1 MSRIDSTKGM
11 NLELLLGT
19 HNPGKA
25 SEISRAL
32 GGLGIKFLTLEDFR
46 QVETVEESGKTYE
59 ENAIL
64 KARAYARQCGLW
76 TLADDSGLE
85 VVALDGI
92 PGVFSARYAG
102 AGASDSD
109 RIAFLL
115 AEMARRSTSDHTA
128 RFISVVALVDAQ
140 SQLINVE
147 YGLCEGTIIDSPRGN
162 HGFGYDPIFV
172 PQGFDATFAELSS
185 ETKDAIS
192 HRGKALQAMRHFLG
206 QLIASNLTHSL
217 SNS

>member
-1 MSRIDSTKGM
+1 MSRIDCTKGM

-32 GGLGIKFLTLEDFR
+32 GGLGISFHMLEGFR
-46 QVETVEESGKTYE
+46 EVQTVEESGETYE

-64 KARAYARQCGLW
+64 KARAYAQQCDLW

-85 VVALDGI
+85 VVALDGA

-109 RIAFLL
+109 RIALL
-115 AEMARRSTSDHTA
+115 LEQLSRTSTSDRTA
-128 RFISVVALVDAQ
+128 RFISVVALVNAH
-140 SQLINVE
+140 SRVINVE

-172 PQGFDATFAELSS
+172 PQGFDATFAELSP
-185 ETKDAIS
+185 EIKDAIS
-192 HRGKALQAMRHFLG
+192 HRGKALQAMRHFLD
-206 QLIASNLTHSL
+206 QIDRLELDP
-217 SNS
+217 

>member
-1 MSRIDSTKGM
+1 M

-25 SEISRAL
+25 SEIARAL
-32 GGLGIKFLTLEDFR
+32 GGLSINFHTLADFG
-46 QVETVEESGKTYE
+46 QVQAVAESGETYE

-64 KARAYARQCGLW
+64 KARAYAQQCHLW

-85 VVALDGI
+85 VMALDGA

-102 AGASDSD
+102 AGASDRD

-115 AEMARRSTSDHTA
+115 KELFRRSASDRTA
-128 RFISVVALVDAQ
+128 RFISVVALVDGQ
-140 SQLINVE
+140 SKVINVE
-147 YGLCEGTIIDSPRGN
+147 YGLCEGTIIDLPRGN

-172 PQGFDATFAELSS
+172 PQGFEATFAELSS
-185 ETKDAIS
+185 ELKDAIS
-192 HRGKALQAMRHFLG
+192 HRGKALQGMRNFLD
-206 QLIASNLTHSL
+206 QLIASNLTHGL

>member
-1 MSRIDSTKGM
+1 MSRIDCTKRT

-32 GGLGIKFLTLEDFR
+32 SGLGIHFLTLEDFP
-46 QVETVEESGKTYE
+46 QVQTVRESGETYE

-64 KARAYARQCGLW
+64 KAKAYAQQCGLW

-85 VVALDGI
+85 VMALDGA
-92 PGVFSARYAG
+92 PGVLSARYAG
-102 AGASDSD
+102 AAASDSN

-115 AEMARRSTSDHTA
+115 EALARRSTSNRVA
-128 RFISVVALVDAQ
+128 RFTSVVALVDAH
-140 SQLINVE
+140 SRVINVE

-172 PQGFDATFAELSS
+172 PQGFDDTFAELSS

-206 QLIASNLTHSL
+206 QLIASNLTPGL